1 MLTSR
6 ATALLCLAT
15 TCVRAAPLPAQR
27 EAPRCAAVGDAE
39 TVARLARD
47 VRYLADDA
55 REGREAGSAGF
66 DDAASYIVAQLA
78 LPGVEAAGAQGFLQ
92 PFEFALPP
100 SRRGASDGRAVR
112 TANVLARVRGE
123 SPDGLAVLVGAHLD
137 HVGRGARGSRSG
149 SRDIH
154 NGADDNASGAAAVLE
169 LARRLSA
176 RPAARDVVLAWFG
189 AEESGLRGST
199 HLATHPVEA
208 TRALAAMVNFD
219 MVGRLRDCRVV
230 VEGWESARAMPDALR
245 RANAP
250 FGFDVRPWD
259 PRLGSW
265 GSSDHHS
272 FASRG
277 TPYLFFFTGLH
288 AEYHTERD
296 DLETLNLAGT
306 AAVVALAERAIR
318 EVASMPVASLSR
330 ARRRARRR

>member
-27 EAPRCAAVGDAE
+27 GAPRCAAEGDAE

-66 DDAASYIVAQLA
+66 DDAAAYVVARLA

-92 PFEFALPP
+92 PLS
-100 SRRGASDGRAVR
+100 SRCPRRGGASDGRAVR
-112 TANVLARVRGE
+112 TANVLARVRGA

-149 SRDIH
+149 SHDIH
-154 NGADDNASGAAAVLE
+154 NGADDNASGAAVVLE

-189 AEESGLRGST
+189 AEESGLHGST

-208 TRALAAMVNFD
+208 TRSLAAMVNFD

-230 VEGWESARAMPDALR
+230 VEGWESAPGMPQALR

-250 FGFDVRPWD
+250 FGFDLRPWD
-259 PRLGSW
+259 RRLGSW
-265 GSSDHHS
+265 GSSDHMS

-277 TPYLFFFTGLH
+277 TPYVFFFTGLH
-288 AEYHTERD
+288 GEYHTERD
-296 DLETLNLAGT
+296 DPETLNLPG
-306 AAVVALAERAIR
+306 AAALTDLAERAIR
-318 EVASMPVASLSR
+318 EVASMPAASLRR
-330 ARRRARRR
+330 ARRRAGRR